1 MLLCNGSPNFSGLS
15 FCGVDKGIY
24 FLILIDVSSHRAKT
38 HTTQKTSL
46 VLVFLFLGVDKPFC
60 FCRLTLSHSGILMPV
75 NFIVLN
81 NSQHRSDTCGDAS
94 RIFHTCQQRQR
105 IEILLLGGLIH
116 FWQEAEKI
124 ALKAASCMFHIV
136 PQNQRNDPGVLSTNR
151 ASEPRRD
158 ASKKFPLARGLGGSY
173 TYWTFSSR
181 SFCTGLTRS
190 WITVSGKSW
199 L

>member
-1 MLLCNGSPNFSGLS
+1 MNSVLLLHLFFSLLSGLVTQIIRRMFDFVVEQAQCCAAQS
-15 FCGVDKGIY
+15 HH
-24 FLILIDVSSHRAKT
+24 LIHNEIRQSI
-38 HTTQKTSL
+38 
-46 VLVFLFLGVDKPFC
+46 
-60 FCRLTLSHSGILMPV
+60 ILMPV
-75 NFIVLN
+75 NLIVLN
-81 NSQHRSDTCGDAS
+81 NSQYCPDTCSDVS
-94 RIFHTCQQRQR
+94 SILNTCQQRQS
-105 IEILLLGGLIH
+105 IKFLLLGGLIH

-124 ALKAASCMFHIV
+124 ALKAASCMFHIL
-136 PQNQRNDPGVLSTNR
+136 PQNQRNDLGVLSTNR

-173 TYWTFSSR
+173 TYWTFPSR